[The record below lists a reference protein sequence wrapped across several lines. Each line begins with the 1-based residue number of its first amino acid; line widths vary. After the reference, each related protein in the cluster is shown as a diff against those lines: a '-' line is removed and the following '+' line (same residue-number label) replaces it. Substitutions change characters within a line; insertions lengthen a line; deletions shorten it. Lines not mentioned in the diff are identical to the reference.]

1 MELSVQNLFGL
12 VIRSRLL
19 TAPEA
24 QAMFKRWQTEAK
36 DSNSD
41 TARFAKWM
49 VGNGFVTEYQAS
61 LLARGRFEGFFLGEY
76 KILDRIGRGRMAGV
90 YRAVHPLGQTV
101 AIKVLPPSKAK
112 DPHLFGRF
120 QREARLASRLKHPN
134 IVGTFQVGEAG
145 GIHYLVMEHLEG
157 ETLEDALQRRG
168 KLPPEEAVRIVY
180 QALKGLQYIH
190 EQGLVHRDLKPA
202 NLILLPQP
210 SEHAGTTLGSRV
222 KILDIGLARFEIEE
236 APPVNSGEPELTT
249 EGILLG
255 TPDYMSPEQAR
266 DARSVDIRSDIYSL
280 GCVLFHTLTGQPPFP
295 DSNIISQMIRHASEP
310 AKPLKDFNPA
320 VPDGLQQILNWMMA
334 KEPGKRYPTP
344 ERAAQALEVYL
355 LAGGEAIGDV
365 EIDPKMKSYLQ
376 WLEKSDQATVDLASL
391 EPPTKN
397 ATIRLSQRSDRKTPA
412 QEIAAVPVDNALAI
426 KKKQPSPVLTSEAP
440 SLSSSKSKPKEERPD
455 RAPPKMRLKQ
465 APKPGRLEGETD
477 QPAPAAVGRPAK
489 SLEEPVHEVRA
500 ETAQPHSLLP
510 DYDVEL
516 IAAAPAN
523 KPAPFSLSNP
533 RLARRDFI
541 MFAVG
546 GATVLL
552 ALALGKVLSIL
563 FPRRRQDSLTEQ
575 GENDLEGS
583 QK

>member
-36 DSNSD
+36 DSSGD
-41 TARFAKWM
+41 TACVAKWM

-61 LLARGRFEGFFLGEY
+61 LLARGRFEGFFLSEY

-134 IVGTFQVGEAG
+134 IVGTFQVGESG

-157 ETLEDALQRRG
+157 ETLDDALQRRG

-202 NLILLPQP
+202 NLMLLPQP
-210 SEHAGTTLGSRV
+210 SEHADTTLGSRV

-236 APPVNSGEPELTT
+236 APPVNSREPELTT

-280 GCVLFHTLTGQPPFP
+280 GCVLFLTLTEQPPFP
-295 DSNIISQMIRHASEP
+295 DSNIITH
-310 AKPLKDFNPA
+310 
-320 VPDGLQQILNWMMA
+320 
-334 KEPGKRYPTP
+334 
-344 ERAAQALEVYL
+344 
-355 LAGGEAIGDV
+355 
-365 EIDPKMKSYLQ
+365 
-376 WLEKSDQATVDLASL
+376 
-391 EPPTKN
+391 
-397 ATIRLSQRSDRKTPA
+397 
-412 QEIAAVPVDNALAI
+412 
-426 KKKQPSPVLTSEAP
+426 
-440 SLSSSKSKPKEERPD
+440 
-455 RAPPKMRLKQ
+455 
-465 APKPGRLEGETD
+465 
-477 QPAPAAVGRPAK
+477 
-489 SLEEPVHEVRA
+489 
-500 ETAQPHSLLP
+500 
-510 DYDVEL
+510 
-516 IAAAPAN
+516 
-523 KPAPFSLSNP
+523 
-533 RLARRDFI
+533 
-541 MFAVG
+541 
-546 GATVLL
+546 
-552 ALALGKVLSIL
+552 
-563 FPRRRQDSLTEQ
+563 
-575 GENDLEGS
+575 
-583 QK
+583 